1 MDYTIEA
8 DTRQISRGEWME
20 LRKTGI
26 GGSDAGAILGVN
38 PYRGA
43 YGVWADKLGLLPES
57 PDNEAMRQGRDFED
71 YVARRF
77 AEKTGLKIRHEYHM
91 LRSTA
96 HPFMLADIDRRV
108 AGEKAGLECKTSKDL
123 RLARYKNG
131 DFPIEY
137 YAQCLHYLAVT
148 GWDKWHLA
156 VLVYGT
162 DLLTFTIDRA
172 DVTEDIEALIRA
184 EGAFWRDHVKKRQSP
199 TPDGLESTGK
209 ALLAVHPI
217 AEEGAALD
225 ADPEADRMLSELI
238 EVKDKIKALE
248 KREDEL
254 TNRIK
259 DAMGDNEELRGTAA
273 RATWRNQE
281 RGTLSKT
288 KIKAFYPSVDL
299 DKCTLKTK
307 TRVFTIK
314 GIEEE
319 K

>member
-8 DTRQISRGEWME
+8 DTRQISRGEWLE
-20 LRKTGI
+20 LRRTGI

-43 YGVWADKLGLLPES
+43 YGVWADKLGLLPETA
-57 PDNEAMRQGRDFED
+57 DNEAMRQGRDFED

-91 LRSTA
+91 LRSNA
-96 HPFMLADIDRRV
+96 HPFMLADIDRRI

-148 GWDKWHLA
+148 GWDRWHLA

-172 DVTEDIEALIRA
+172 DVADDIEALIRA
-184 EGAFWRDHVKKRQSP
+184 EGCFWRDNVQARVSP
-199 TPDGLESTGK
+199 TPDGLETTSK
-209 ALLAVHPI
+209 ALLAVHPL
-217 AEEGAALD
+217 ATEGAAMD
-225 ADPEADRMLSELI
+225 ADEEADRLMLELI
-238 EVKDKIKALE
+238 EVKDKIKALD
-248 KREDEL
+248 KHGDEL
-254 TNRIK
+254 ANRIK
-259 DAMGDNEELRGTAA
+259 DIMGDNEELRGVSG

-281 RGTLSKT
+281 RGSLSKT
-288 KIKAFYPSVDL
+288 KIKAFYPTVDL

-314 GIEEE
+314 GKEEA
-319 K
+319 

>member
-8 DTRQISRGEWME
+8 DTRQISRAEWLE

-43 YGVWADKLGLLPES
+43 YGVWADKLGLLPET

-91 LRSTA
+91 LRSNA
-96 HPFMLADIDRRV
+96 HPFMVADIDRHI

-148 GWDKWHLA
+148 GWDRWHLA

-184 EGAFWRDHVKKRQSP
+184 EGCFWRDNVQARRSP

-209 ALLAVHPI
+209 ALLAVHPL
-217 AEEGAALD
+217 ATEGAAMY
-225 ADPEADRMLSELI
+225 ADEEADRLMLELI
-238 EVKDKIKALE
+238 EIKDKIKALD
-248 KREDEL
+248 KRGDEL

-259 DAMGDNEELRGTAA
+259 DIMGDNEELRGVSG
-273 RATWRNQE
+273 RATWRNQD
-281 RGTLSKT
+281 RRSVSKT
-288 KIKAFYPSVDL
+288 KIKAFYPTVDL
-299 DKCTLKTK
+299 DKCTLTTK
-307 TRVFTIK
+307 TRVFSIK
-314 GIEEE
+314 GNEEA
-319 K
+319 

>member
-8 DTRQISRGEWME
+8 DTRQISRSEWLE

-43 YGVWADKLGLLPES
+43 YGVWADKLGLLPEA

-77 AEKTGLKIRHEYHM
+77 AEKTGFKIRHEYHM
-91 LRSTA
+91 LRSNA

-108 AGEKAGLECKTSKDL
+108 AGEKTGLECKTSKDL

-148 GWDKWHLA
+148 GWDRWHLA

-162 DLLTFTIDRA
+162 DLLTFTIDRVDVA
-172 DVTEDIEALIRA
+172 DDIEALIRA
-184 EGAFWRDHVKKRQSP
+184 EGCFWRDNVQARRSP

-209 ALLAVHPI
+209 ALLAVHPL
-217 AEEGAALD
+217 ATEGAAMD
-225 ADPEADRMLSELI
+225 ADEEADRLMLELI

-248 KREDEL
+248 RRGDEL

-259 DAMGDNEELRGTAA
+259 DIMGDNEELRGVSG
-273 RATWRNQE
+273 RATWRNQD
-281 RGTLSKT
+281 RRSVSKT
-288 KIKAFYPSVDL
+288 KIKAFYPAVDL
-299 DKCTLKTK
+299 DKCTLTTK
-307 TRVFTIK
+307 TRVFSIK
-314 GIEEE
+314 GKEEA
-319 K
+319 

>member
-8 DTRQISRGEWME
+8 DTRQISRGEWLE
-20 LRKTGI
+20 LRRTGI

-43 YGVWADKLGLLPES
+43 YGVWADKLGLLPDT
-57 PDNEAMRQGRDFED
+57 PDNEAMRQGRDLED

-91 LRSTA
+91 LRSNA
-96 HPFMLADIDRRV
+96 HPYMLADIDRRI

-148 GWDKWHLA
+148 GWDRWHLA

-162 DLLTFTIDRA
+162 DLLTFTIERA
-172 DVTEDIEALIRA
+172 DVADDMEALIRA
-184 EGAFWRDHVKKRQSP
+184 EGAFWRDHIKTRQSP
-199 TPDGLESTGK
+199 TPDGLESTAK
-209 ALLAVHPI
+209 ALLAVHPESDGT
-217 AEEGAALD
+217 AMD
-225 ADPEADRMLSELI
+225 ADPETDRLLVELI
-238 EVKDKIKALE
+238 EIKDRIKALG

-254 TNRIK
+254 SNRIK
-259 DAMGDNEELRGTAA
+259 DCMGDHEELLGTAA

-281 RGTLSKT
+281 RSSLSKT

-299 DKCTLKTK
+299 DKCTLKTQ

-314 GIEEE
+314 GTEA
-319 K
+319 